1 MAHSPYSASMACQR
15 AKKTNLS
22 DHVSEYDTPHHRKA
36 RANLRLGDPS
46 VRLESSTLAS
56 SATDPQ
62 NGQVVPG
69 PVASGI
75 GVVEIGFERWLLDPS
90 ATEGRDVLSLTA
102 RAR

>member
-1 MAHSPYSASMACQR
+1 VPR
-15 AKKTNLS
+15 ARTANPS
-22 DHVSEYDTPHHRKA
+22 DSGSEYDYSHHRKA
-36 RANLRLGDPS
+36 RAKLRLGRPS

-56 SATDPQ
+56 SATDTQ

-69 PVASGI
+69 PDASGI

-90 ATEGRDVLSLTA
+90 ATEGRDVLSLAA